1 MCFITYRK
9 MTDQI
14 QFSASTFPVSLSL
27 SPLPFTLPLTLCP
40 ALGLA
45 YLGSYSPFFLPLT

>member
-9 MTDQI
+9 MI
-14 QFSASTFPVSLSL
+14 KFSSILAHSLSLSL
-27 SPLPFTLPLTLCP
+27 SPLPFTLPLALCP